1 MSATEDLRSD
11 REAGAEGVKPH
22 PRPSTT
28 AARMRRY
35 RKRRRGGRR
44 CVRVE
49 VNLAEVEALIR
60 KGYLNDET
68 PNDQDALAFAVG
80 CFIYDALTAEA

>member
-1 MSATEDLRSD
+1 MSIPRSCTPV
-11 REAGAEGVKPH
+11 AE
-22 PRPSTT
+22 
-28 AARMRRY
+28 RMRRY
-35 RKRRRGGRR
+35 RKRRRRGMR

-68 PNDQDALAFAVG
+68 RNDRYALTFAVG
-80 CFIYDALTAEA
+80 SFIYDALTAEA

>member
-1 MSATEDLRSD
+1 MSTEPKKMLTLSC
-11 REAGAEGVKPH
+11 APVAE
-22 PRPSTT
+22 
-28 AARMRRY
+28 RMRRY

>member
-1 MSATEDLRSD
+1 MSPEPKKMPALSS
-11 REAGAEGVKPH
+11 APV
-22 PRPSTT
+22 

-49 VNLAEVEALIR
+49 VNLAVVEALIR

-68 PNDQDALAFAVG
+68 RNDRDALDFAVG
-80 CFIYDALTAEA
+80 CFIYDALTAES